1 MSRKE
6 GNLISELPD
15 TGINLNEELEK
26 LEKALIEK
34 ALLKAQG
41 SKTRAAEL
49 LRISYDSLHYRSEK
63 LGIGS

>member
-1 MSRKE
+1 MTTKE
-6 GNLISELPD
+6 RNLLSELPD

-26 LEKALIEK
+26 FEKALIEK
-34 ALLKAQG
+34 ALLKVQG